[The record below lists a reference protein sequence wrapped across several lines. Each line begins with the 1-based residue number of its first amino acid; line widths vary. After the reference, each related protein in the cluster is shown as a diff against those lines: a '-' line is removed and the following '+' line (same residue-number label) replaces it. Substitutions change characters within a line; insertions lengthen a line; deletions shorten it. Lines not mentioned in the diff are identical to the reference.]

1 MRNIFNFVKAAAQK
15 AKAKFNGV
23 KAAVSRKINR
33 TRVAINAAA
42 YRLSVRSNL
51 ILAETRGENFV
62 DSGIKILIA
71 VVIGAL
77 LLGGLYALFGE
88 TIMPTVTEK
97 VKDMFDFK
105 G

>member
-1 MRNIFNFVKAAAQK
+1 MRNFFKRAKNKVCGAVNFVKAKIFAIVSAIRTAA
-15 AKAKFNGV
+15 F
-23 KAAVSRKINR
+23 
-33 TRVAINAAA
+33 
-42 YRLSVRSNL
+42 RLAVRSNTM
-51 ILAETRGENFV
+51 LAETRAENFV

-77 LLGGLYALFGE
+77 LLGGLYALFGD

-97 VKDMFDFK
+97 VEEMFEFN